1 MKTELEALDIQIAA
15 ARTRY
20 LKAVWVG
27 ATVAEEVELDRVDR
41 LLEQRRRLTDP
52 TPSDG
57 LTWPQP

>member
-1 MKTELEALDIQIAA
+1 MTELEDLDAQIAA

-20 LKAVWVG
+20 LKAVWN
-27 ATVAEEVELDRVDR
+27 AETVAEEMEAAHVDR

-57 LTWPQP
+57 LTWPRP

>member
-1 MKTELEALDIQIAA
+1 MTELEDLDTQIAA

-27 ATVAEEVELDRVDR
+27 ETKVEEKERKRADD
-41 LLEQRRRLTDP
+41 LLEARRRLTNP

-57 LTWPQP
+57 LTWPQR

>member
-1 MKTELEALDIQIAA
+1 MTELEDLDYQIAA

-20 LKAVWVG
+20 LKAVWNGETKV
-27 ATVAEEVELDRVDR
+27 EEKERKRADD
-41 LLEQRRRLTDP
+41 LLEARRRLTNP

>member
-1 MKTELEALDIQIAA
+1 MTELEDLDTQIAA

-20 LKAVWVG
+20 LKAVWN
-27 ATVAEEVELDRVDR
+27 AETVAEEMEAAHVDR